1 MSAQLA
7 SPAASRRRH
16 IHHSHSRH
24 RTSASQAQ
32 SRLPCANDSVEA
44 HKEVSA
50 ISSPTSRPGRLP
62 GLHLL
67 QVRNVCTQDDVH
79 VLILAVDRQP
89 VLLGHALGHCFSE
102 N

>member
-50 ISSPTSRPGRLP
+50 ISSPTSPPGALTWSSSSP
-62 GLHLL
+62 GPE
-67 QVRNVCTQDDVH
+67 RM
-79 VLILAVDRQP
+79 
-89 VLLGHALGHCFSE
+89 HAGRCPCP
-102 N
+102 NPCG